1 MIGRSTAT
9 RKSIFSKPTLTER
22 LIANAPNLDIHVI
35 PDTSSGAVSQ
45 KHRNNTFHVTAV
57 PVRDLAKSILV
68 LLASTL
74 VGYVF
79 YTMGFSEANIVS
91 VYIFGVLVIS
101 VITTSRFCGTAAS
114 VVSVLVFNFFFT
126 VPRFTFRF
134 SNPNYLVTFPIMFM
148 VALLTGS
155 LATRLKNNAK
165 QSANAAY
172 RTEILFETNQ
182 LLQRET
188 DEQAVVKAT
197 AEQLLKLLQKDLVIY
212 LANGQTLD
220 SPSIFRTPDSDQC
233 ELVSE
238 NEEAVA
244 AWVLRNNKHAGATT
258 DTLSSAKCLYLAIR
272 VNSQVYGVVGVAMN
286 DIPLDS
292 FENSVLLSILGECAL
307 ALENI
312 KNAREKEEA
321 AILAKNEQLRA
332 NLLRAISHDLRTP
345 LTSISGNADNLL
357 ANYQKMDDDTKKRT
371 FTDIYDDSMWLINLV
386 ENLLAITRIEGGQ
399 VHLTQSM
406 ELMDEVVAEALRHI
420 NRKSKEHTIRV
431 SSSEDFIL
439 ASIDAKLI
447 VQVIINLLDNAIK
460 YTPAGSVIEV
470 HTEKNNAA
478 RQVLVSVSDDGPGI
492 PDDQKPHIFDMFY
505 SGANKIADSRRS
517 LGLGLSLC
525 KSIVTAHGGTIWVTD
540 RDPKGTVFTFTLPAG
555 EVELHE

>member
-1 MIGRSTAT
+1 
-9 RKSIFSKPTLTER
+9 
-22 LIANAPNLDIHVI
+22 
-35 PDTSSGAVSQ
+35 
-45 KHRNNTFHVTAV
+45 
-57 PVRDLAKSILV
+57 
-68 LLASTL
+68 
-74 VGYVF
+74 
-79 YTMGFSEANIVS
+79 
-91 VYIFGVLVIS
+91 
-101 VITTSRFCGTAAS
+101 
-114 VVSVLVFNFFFT
+114 
-126 VPRFTFRF
+126 
-134 SNPNYLVTFPIMFM
+134 
-148 VALLTGS
+148 
-155 LATRLKNNAK
+155 
-165 QSANAAY
+165 
-172 RTEILFETNQ
+172 
-182 LLQRET
+182 
-188 DEQAVVKAT
+188 
-197 AEQLLKLLQKDLVIY
+197 
-212 LANGQTLD
+212 
-220 SPSIFRTPDSDQC
+220 
-233 ELVSE
+233 
-238 NEEAVA
+238 
-244 AWVLRNNKHAGATT
+244 
-258 DTLSSAKCLYLAIR
+258 
-272 VNSQVYGVVGVAMN
+272 MN